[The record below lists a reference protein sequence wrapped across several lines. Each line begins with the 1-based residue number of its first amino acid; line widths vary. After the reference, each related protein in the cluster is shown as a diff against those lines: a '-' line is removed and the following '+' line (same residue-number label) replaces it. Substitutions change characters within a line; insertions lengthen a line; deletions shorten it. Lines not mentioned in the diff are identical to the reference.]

1 MGCLVRSLHNCNTYR
16 IPGAP
21 NLNNN
26 SFNMGNPPS
35 LISFKNGSF
44 KLERIRFENMAPGD
58 FNIAAVISRFRTLDT
73 VPLTYLNSFMSETK
87 YRSLG
92 GVVVVVAM
100 GSSMHSIPHSSSS
113 IASGSTTLSSSSAL
127 S

>member
-1 MGCLVRSLHNCNTYR
+1 
-16 IPGAP
+16 
-21 NLNNN
+21 
-26 SFNMGNPPS
+26 MGNPPS

-73 VPLTYLNSFMSETK
+73 VPLTYLNSFISETK

-92 GVVVVVAM
+92 GVVVVVVVAM
-100 GSSMHSIPHSSSS
+100 GSSIHSIPHSSSS